1 MEAGHILKPEDYA
14 TPYWWGC
21 TITIDETT
29 EYSFDKG
36 EGIAIA
42 KNYESHKVRTNYYK
56 FTYVF
61 TDELIDSW

>member
-1 MEAGHILKPEDYA
+1 MEAGHILTPEDYA

-21 TITIDETT
+21 TIMIDETA
-29 EYSFDKG
+29 EYSFEKG
-36 EGIAIA
+36 EGVTIA
-42 KNYESHKVRTNYYK
+42 KNYESYKVRTNYYR